1 MANKKDKETKSAHEK
16 IQESRK
22 AIVDEVVKLL
32 ESGKK
37 LDWSMGWNGTNLN
50 PHNPVSGARYQGA
63 NRLRLAFAAIINEY
77 QDPRWCT
84 FAQARAQDW
93 QIKKGAKGV
102 LCESFIFEREV
113 KDLDENGK
121 EKRDENGNIVYKKE
135 KLEKPIRTT
144 FTVFNASQIHG
155 IPQLEMP
162 ESPSTD
168 FQLGVAKVFIDSSD
182 CPISYAAQKRA
193 FYAPGLDRIFVPPK
207 EFFKDEESFFATVT
221 HEMGHS
227 TGHKSRL
234 DRNMKGSYGSKSYAK
249 EELVAELCSM
259 FTQSNLNIELKG
271 EHFENHA
278 AYLQSWI
285 SILKDDPNELF
296 IAAEKASKA
305 ADYLYERYMEY
316 NNERLKSHGIDIE
329 AEKAKENESSA
340 MQIDLVDEKTNDLV
354 KDGAL
359 ANSDKDA
366 ITPKDLGV
374 PVDEY
379 NSAENTQTERKN
391 SQTELKFVV
400 GENNNQRAVNR
411 AAQAYKKINER
422 INQQELLKANGLGDP
437 IFAYSGI
444 VNDDPRESKILNDTM
459 LMRAYKHNLW
469 GSFDAFER
477 LGGKIKDGEEPLY
490 EVDDLGDDGQGVY
503 NIEQFEGVDLNLSAE
518 PSNPQ
523 IQAYIQEHAEEL
535 KTIHPNG
542 LPITPFNHMVAAIDS
557 PNFNDLQQVLQE
569 KGYKHNIWI
578 HAEDLE
584 RLGGKIKDGEE
595 FAHYDPYFNH
605 YYYNIDQTEGI
616 DLNLSEA
623 STHPQV
629 QAYLKEKA
637 LGEPIL
643 ANAGIPESD
652 ESIVKKLN
660 EVMQERGYKHNLWL
674 FSQEHKYL
682 GGKIRD
688 GEEPL
693 EDIFEYN
700 SVYNIEQTEGIDL
713 NLSSEP
719 TNAQIQAY
727 MKEHADELKNIHPN
741 GLPITHW
748 NAMACTVDSREFNE
762 FQRVLQKRGYK
773 HNIWLKPKDVELLGG
788 KIKDG
793 EQRNK
798 VNAYYNIEQTEGVD
812 LNVTHCRNNPQVQ
825 AYLKE
830 HPVEMNP
837 NLPINASDGLL
848 LELKK
853 PYNRELY
860 VKAME
865 EHGYKHNIWATKGE
879 IESLG
884 GKIKSGELPSL
895 ETENRRYYNIEQTEG
910 VDLNNPELTS
920 SPYIQA
926 YLKEKA
932 LENLGTPIYA
942 YTGLAEFDAPTI
954 KKLNEVMQERGY
966 KHNLWLMKDDG
977 PYLGGKIKD
986 GEKPITDRLDV
997 DVYNIEQFEGVDL
1010 NLSDNPYHPQ
1020 IQAYIQEYA
1029 EELKNIHPNGLPI
1042 THWNF
1047 MACKTDLPYFNKLQQ
1062 VFQEKGYK
1070 HNIWATKD
1078 DVDHLGG
1085 KIKDGEHP
1093 LVKTYYNIEQ
1103 TECVDLNLSY
1113 SRNNPQTQ
1121 AYIKEHPVEMNPN
1134 LPILAGSGRLLEYR
1148 DPDVRALQPHV
1159 KAMEKHGYKHNLWLD
1174 QLDAITLGGKIKD
1187 GEKPAISTT
1196 DDEYSYYNID
1206 QTEGVDL
1213 NQPWLKT
1220 SPYIQAY
1227 LKEKSLENLG
1237 VPIYADTGIAEVE
1250 ATPVKQFNEAMQ
1262 ERGYKHNLWLLQSDA
1277 FDLGGKIKD
1286 GQEHF
1291 VTIQDGPFEYS
1302 YYNIEQFEG
1311 VDLSLTAGRNNPQ
1324 VQAYIKEHPVEM
1336 NPNLPIDAS
1345 DGTLLEYTDL
1355 SDLALQ
1361 PHVKAVEEHGYNHN
1375 LWIHTKDLERL
1386 GGKVKD
1392 GQEPSLSILRYGPIE
1407 HFYYNIE
1414 QTVGIDLN
1422 KPELTSSPYIQAY
1435 LKEKALGEP
1444 IFAYS
1449 GLVEDEKTIAK
1460 KFNEAMQ
1467 ERGYKHNLWG
1477 GLYCFERL
1485 GGKLKDGEEPIRD
1498 PYDESDPNK
1507 SLYNIEQFEGVDL
1520 NLSNDSS
1527 HPQIQAYIKEHAD
1540 ELKNI
1545 HPNGLPITTINSLV
1559 FDTDSSNFKNLMQV
1573 FQEKGYKHNIW
1584 VNKSDVKCLGG
1595 KIKDGEE
1602 LSVKIKDYSFYN
1614 IEQTEG
1620 VDLNLTFSRN
1630 NPQVQAYM
1638 KEHPVEM
1645 DTNIPIKAYSG
1656 TLLEFD
1662 SNKRRELCVKAME
1675 DHGYKNNI
1683 WLTADHTEYLGGKI
1697 KDGQE
1702 PSVTIKEG
1710 PFEYSYYNIEQTEGV
1725 DLNQPRL
1732 KTSPYIQAY
1741 LKEKA
1746 LEALGEPFFAYSG
1759 LVEDEKTIAKKVN
1772 EAMQEHGYKHNIWGR
1787 LDEFEEL
1794 GGKLKD
1800 DQEPIMRLDFKY
1812 APNQAV
1818 YNIEQFE
1825 GVDLNLSVEP
1835 TNPQIQAYIQEH
1847 ADELKNIHPNGL
1859 PIDISFNTVLFNTD
1873 SSDFKNLMQV
1883 FQEKGYKHNIWLDK
1897 NDVELHGGKIKDGEQ
1912 PLVAKSLYGPEGLV
1926 PKSYYNIEQTEGVD
1940 LTLTVARNNA
1950 HVQAYMKEHPVEI
1963 NPKLP
1968 IDAYNGTL
1976 MEEREPNRGEFYV
1989 KAMEEHGYKH
1999 NLWVTKNQAAQLG
2012 GKIKD
2017 GEHPHVK
2024 IYYNIEQTEG
2034 VDLNKPELTTSP
2046 YIQAYLKEKALEAL
2060 GDPILPYSGIVI
2072 HKDSKILKE
2081 DMLDKGYKH
2090 NLWVGEYES
2099 EYLGGKIKDG
2109 EQPSVTIKDGQFEYS
2124 YYNIEQTEGIDLNL
2138 SSIEVH
2144 TNPQIQA
2151 YIKEHAEELKTI
2163 HPNGLPITTINTVVF
2178 DTDSSNFKN
2187 LMQVFQEKGYKH
2199 NIWVEKYTVEVH
2211 GGKIKDGEQ
2220 PLVDRTFYNIEQTE
2234 GFDLTL
2240 TLGRNNP
2247 QIQAYIKEYPV
2258 EINPKLPIDASD
2270 GTLLEYR
2277 DPNRR
2282 EFYVKAMEE
2291 HGYKNNLWIH
2301 TKDLERL
2308 GGKVKDGQE
2317 PTVTVKN
2324 FFDEQSYFNIEQTE
2338 GIDLNKPELTSS
2350 PYIQAYLKEKAL
2362 ENLGDPIY
2370 PYSGVVNNDPKESKI
2385 LKEVMQEYGY
2395 KHNLWGSLES
2405 FYSLGGKLKD
2415 DEWPFALGD
2424 DSQGVYNIEQFEGV
2438 DLNLSADPT
2447 NPQIQAYIQEH
2458 ADELKTIHPNGLPI
2472 DAVSG
2477 FKIDAH
2483 LRDIEN
2489 VMTER
2494 GFKHNIWL
2502 NSRIFS
2508 DFVGGK
2514 IKDGERPCVV
2524 VDGYSY
2530 YNIGQSEG
2538 CDLNFASGRIHP
2550 QIQAYIKENPINV
2563 DPNIPIGACTGSI
2576 FIHNTPNVLNK
2587 AMQKHGYKHN
2597 LWVCVGGVHRENEV
2611 EDLGGKLKDGEKPA
2625 YTNYVLGEIY
2635 NIEQTEGCDLKKYWA
2650 ETWSVSHPYIDAYLD
2665 AQKQQD
2671 HSRSANEI
2679 LSTQTPDHPVA
2690 DRGVPSANQEG
2701 VTLNSNSF
2709 AQPKQKVGD
2718 ATMAQEN
2725 KGNQVPI
2732 NGLSGRQY
2740 TKGNFTTLEKAYH
2753 VKGHSNNI
2761 WVTENQAAQLGG
2773 KVKEG
2778 EQGVT
2783 IKVPHFEKGK
2793 GFTCTNAIV
2802 YNLDQTIGCNL
2813 NLSKNPNHPQ
2823 IQAYIQSHQ
2832 QTLTQTQQQ
2841 PQQANPVL
2849 SDELTQ
2855 SQGNISPASIKAVQ
2869 QQSNQFVTDA
2879 VKNRAD
2885 QMKTKEAP
2893 EQDAGMSYLD
2903 EQGTK
2908 KAPPRAKPRS
2918 KEPRNKDPER

>member
-22 AIVDEVVKLL
+22 AIVDKVVELL

-50 PHNPVSGARYQGA
+50 PHNPVSGAKYQGA

-234 DRNMKGSYGSKSYAK
+234 DRDMKGSYGSKSYAK

-359 ANSDKDA
+359 ANSDKVS

-374 PVDEY
+374 PLDGKNGSAILYNNGDEILNSAMQERGYKHNIWVTKDDVEELGGTIKDGQEPAVTIKNMIKGHNDYFFYNIDQTEGCDLNLGTKSNKERSNPQIQAYVQEHAEELKNIRPNGLPIKPCFAKGASLIIDDTNAISAFQKVLKDKGYKHNIWLIEKQIALYGGKIKDGETPYPVQNTKLRFYNIEQTEGVDLSVSDARTHPQIQAYIKEHPLELNHNLPIDVYHGVLDVEFKNRKLHPTSLYPADPNIFEKVKSEKGYKY
-379 NSAENTQTERKN
+379 NMWLSTSPNKHFIDQIQALGGKIKEGELPSLEIENIKYYNIEQTEGLDLNKSWLTDSPYIQAYLKEKTMEKSAENTQTAPEK

-459 LMRAYKHNLW
+459 LMRAYKYNLW

-490 EVDDLGDDGQGVY
+490 AVDDLGDDGQGVY

-518 PSNPQ
+518 PTNPQ
-523 IQAYIQEHAEEL
+523 IQAYIQEHADEL

-542 LPITPFNHMVAAIDS
+542 LPITPFNHIVDTIDS

-578 HAEDLE
+578 HTEDLE
-584 RLGGKIKDGEE
+584 RLGGNIKDGEE
-595 FAHYDPYFNH
+595 LAHYDPYFNH
-605 YYYNIDQTEGI
+605 YYYNIEQTEGI
-616 DLNLSEA
+616 DLNLSDA

-637 LGEPIL
+637 LENLGVPIYADSGL
-643 ANAGIPESD
+643 AEVDAPAI
-652 ESIVKKLN
+652 KKFN
-660 EVMQERGYKHNLWL
+660 ELMQERGYKHNLWL
-674 FSQEHKYL
+674 MTDEPKYL
-682 GGKIRD
+682 GGKIKD
-688 GEEPL
+688 GEKPIN
-693 EDIFEYN
+693 DILN
-700 SVYNIEQTEGIDL
+700 IGVYNIEQCEGVDL
-713 NLSSEP
+713 NLSDDSSHP
-719 TNAQIQAY
+719 QIQAY
-727 MKEHADELKNIHPN
+727 IQEHADELKNIHPN
-741 GLPITHW
+741 GLPIRCW
-748 NAMACTVDSREFNE
+748 NYMACKIDSPNFNK
-762 FQRVLQKRGYK
+762 FQQVLQEKGYK
-773 HNIWLKPKDVELLGG
+773 HNIWVDEKDVERLGG
-788 KIKDG
+788 KVKEG
-793 EQRNK
+793 ESRL
-798 VNAYYNIEQTEGVD
+798 VRGLYNIEQTEGVD
-812 LNVTHCRNNPQVQ
+812 LT
-825 AYLKE
+825 
-830 HPVEMNP
+830 
-837 NLPINASDGLL
+837 
-848 LELKK
+848 
-853 PYNRELY
+853 
-860 VKAME
+860 
-865 EHGYKHNIWATKGE
+865 
-879 IESLG
+879 
-884 GKIKSGELPSL
+884 
-895 ETENRRYYNIEQTEG
+895 
-910 VDLNNPELTS
+910 
-920 SPYIQA
+920 
-926 YLKEKA
+926 
-932 LENLGTPIYA
+932 
-942 YTGLAEFDAPTI
+942 
-954 KKLNEVMQERGY
+954 
-966 KHNLWLMKDDG
+966 
-977 PYLGGKIKD
+977 
-986 GEKPITDRLDV
+986 ITD
-997 DVYNIEQFEGVDL
+997 
-1010 NLSDNPYHPQ
+1010 
-1020 IQAYIQEYA
+1020 
-1029 EELKNIHPNGLPI
+1029 
-1042 THWNF
+1042 
-1047 MACKTDLPYFNKLQQ
+1047 
-1062 VFQEKGYK
+1062 
-1070 HNIWATKD
+1070 
-1078 DVDHLGG
+1078 
-1085 KIKDGEHP
+1085 
-1093 LVKTYYNIEQ
+1093 
-1103 TECVDLNLSY
+1103 

-1134 LPILAGSGRLLEYR
+1134 LPILAASGTLLKYR
-1148 DPDVRALQPHV
+1148 DPDDRALQPHV
-1159 KAMEKHGYKHNLWLD
+1159 KAMEKHGYKHNLWLLESD
-1174 QLDAITLGGKIKD
+1174 VLD
-1187 GEKPAISTT
+1187 
-1196 DDEYSYYNID
+1196 
-1206 QTEGVDL
+1206 
-1213 NQPWLKT
+1213 
-1220 SPYIQAY
+1220 
-1227 LKEKSLENLG
+1227 
-1237 VPIYADTGIAEVE
+1237 
-1250 ATPVKQFNEAMQ
+1250 
-1262 ERGYKHNLWLLQSDA
+1262 
-1277 FDLGGKIKD
+1277 
-1286 GQEHF
+1286 
-1291 VTIQDGPFEYS
+1291 
-1302 YYNIEQFEG
+1302 
-1311 VDLSLTAGRNNPQ
+1311 
-1324 VQAYIKEHPVEM
+1324 
-1336 NPNLPIDAS
+1336 
-1345 DGTLLEYTDL
+1345 
-1355 SDLALQ
+1355 
-1361 PHVKAVEEHGYNHN
+1361 
-1375 LWIHTKDLERL
+1375 
-1386 GGKVKD
+1386 
-1392 GQEPSLSILRYGPIE
+1392 
-1407 HFYYNIE
+1407 
-1414 QTVGIDLN
+1414 
-1422 KPELTSSPYIQAY
+1422 
-1435 LKEKALGEP
+1435 
-1444 IFAYS
+1444 
-1449 GLVEDEKTIAK
+1449 
-1460 KFNEAMQ
+1460 
-1467 ERGYKHNLWG
+1467 
-1477 GLYCFERL
+1477 L
-1485 GGKLKDGEEPIRD
+1485 GGKLKDGEQPVISTI
-1498 PYDESDPNK
+1498 Y
-1507 SLYNIEQFEGVDL
+1507 
-1520 NLSNDSS
+1520 
-1527 HPQIQAYIKEHAD
+1527 AD
-1540 ELKNI
+1540 
-1545 HPNGLPITTINSLV
+1545 
-1559 FDTDSSNFKNLMQV
+1559 
-1573 FQEKGYKHNIW
+1573 
-1584 VNKSDVKCLGG
+1584 
-1595 KIKDGEE
+1595 
-1602 LSVKIKDYSFYN
+1602 FYN

-1620 VDLNLTFSRN
+1620 VDLNKPELRN
-1630 NPQVQAYM
+1630 
-1638 KEHPVEM
+1638 
-1645 DTNIPIKAYSG
+1645 
-1656 TLLEFD
+1656 
-1662 SNKRRELCVKAME
+1662 
-1675 DHGYKNNI
+1675 
-1683 WLTADHTEYLGGKI
+1683 
-1697 KDGQE
+1697 
-1702 PSVTIKEG
+1702 
-1710 PFEYSYYNIEQTEGV
+1710 
-1725 DLNQPRL
+1725 
-1732 KTSPYIQAY
+1732 SPYIQTY

-1746 LEALGEPFFAYSG
+1746 LEALGEPIFAYSG

-2017 GEHPHVK
+2017 GEQPLVNRT
-2024 IYYNIEQTEG
+2024 YYNIEQCEG
-2034 VDLNKPELTTSP
+2034 VDLNKPELTSSP
-2046 YIQAYLKEKALEAL
+2046 YIQAYLKDKALEAL
-2060 GDPILPYSGIVI
+2060 GKPILAYCGLV
-2072 HKDSKILKE
+2072 E
-2081 DMLDKGYKH
+2081 DEETIAKKFNQAMQERGYKH
-2090 NLWVGEYES
+2090 NLWGGLYSFER
-2099 EYLGGKIKDG
+2099 LGGKLKDG
-2109 EQPSVTIKDGQFEYS
+2109 EEPIRDPYDESDPDKGL
-2124 YYNIEQTEGIDLNL
+2124 YNIEQFEGVDLNL
-2138 SSIEVH
+2138 SSNSYH
-2144 TNPQIQA
+2144 PQIQA
-2151 YIKEHAEELKTI
+2151 YIQEHAEELKNI
-2163 HPNGLPITTINTVVF
+2163 HPNGLPITTINSLVF

-2199 NIWVEKYTVEVH
+2199 NIWVDQYDVERL
-2211 GGKIKDGEQ
+2211 GGAIKDGEK
-2220 PLVDRTFYNIEQTE
+2220 PSVKIKDYSFYNIEQTE
-2234 GFDLTL
+2234 GVDLTL
-2240 TLGRNNP
+2240 TFSRNNP
-2247 QIQAYIKEYPV
+2247 QVQAYMKEHPV
-2258 EINPKLPIDASD
+2258 EMDTNIPIKAYA
-2270 GTLLEYR
+2270 GTLLEF
-2277 DPNRR
+2277 DSNKRR
-2282 EFYVKAMEE
+2282 ELCVKAMEE
-2291 HGYKNNLWIH
+2291 HGYKHNIWLTADH
-2301 TKDLERL
+2301 TEYL
-2308 GGKVKDGQE
+2308 GGKIKDGQE
-2317 PTVTVKN
+2317 PFVTIKEV
-2324 FFDEQSYFNIEQTE
+2324 FFEYSYYNIDQTE
-2338 GIDLNKPELTSS
+2338 GVDLNQPKLTSS

-2362 ENLGDPIY
+2362 ENLGDPVY
-2370 PYSGVVNNDPKESKI
+2370 AYSGVVIDDPRESKI
-2385 LKEVMQEYGY
+2385 LKETMLENGY
-2395 KHNLWGSLES
+2395 KHNIWASLDKFEL
-2405 FYSLGGKLKD
+2405 LGGRVKD
-2415 DEWPFALGD
+2415 GEKPLYEVDDLHGGDEG
-2424 DSQGVYNIEQFEGV
+2424 QGVYNIEQFEGV
-2438 DLNLSADPT
+2438 DLNLSFDRANPQIQAYIQEHADELKTVHPNGLPIT
-2447 NPQIQAYIQEH
+2447 PFNQMVDAIDSRSFIELQQVLQEKGYKHNIWINAEDLQRFSGKVKDGEEPVHYDQVFYYPHYNIEQTEGVDLNLTHCRDNPQVQAYLKEKALEALGDPIYAFSGLTEDTPYFVEKMKEAMLDKGYKHNIWSGLDSFASLGGKLKDGEQPLRILNDDVDRSLYNIEQFEGVDLTLSNSRDNPQIQAYIQEH

-2472 DAVSG
+2472 DAISG
-2477 FKIDAH
+2477 LAIDAH

-2625 YTNYVLGEIY
+2625 YTHSVLGEIY
-2635 NIEQTEGCDLKKYWA
+2635 NIEQTEGCDLKKHWA

-2778 EQGVT
+2778 EVGVP

-2802 YNLDQTIGCNL
+2802 YNLDQTIDCNL

-2885 QMKTKEAP
+2885 QMKTKEAH

>member
-22 AIVDEVVKLL
+22 AIVDKVVELL

-50 PHNPVSGARYQGA
+50 PHNPVSGAKYQGA

-391 SQTELKFVV
+391 SQTELNFVV

-422 INQQELLKANGLGDP
+422 INQQELLKANGLG
-437 IFAYSGI
+437 
-444 VNDDPRESKILNDTM
+444 V
-459 LMRAYKHNLW
+459 
-469 GSFDAFER
+469 
-477 LGGKIKDGEEPLY
+477 
-490 EVDDLGDDGQGVY
+490 
-503 NIEQFEGVDLNLSAE
+503 
-518 PSNPQ
+518 
-523 IQAYIQEHAEEL
+523 
-535 KTIHPNG
+535 
-542 LPITPFNHMVAAIDS
+542 
-557 PNFNDLQQVLQE
+557 
-569 KGYKHNIWI
+569 
-578 HAEDLE
+578 
-584 RLGGKIKDGEE
+584 
-595 FAHYDPYFNH
+595 
-605 YYYNIDQTEGI
+605 
-616 DLNLSEA
+616 
-623 STHPQV
+623 
-629 QAYLKEKA
+629 
-637 LGEPIL
+637 
-643 ANAGIPESD
+643 
-652 ESIVKKLN
+652 
-660 EVMQERGYKHNLWL
+660 
-674 FSQEHKYL
+674 
-682 GGKIRD
+682 
-688 GEEPL
+688 
-693 EDIFEYN
+693 
-700 SVYNIEQTEGIDL
+700 
-713 NLSSEP
+713 
-719 TNAQIQAY
+719 
-727 MKEHADELKNIHPN
+727 
-741 GLPITHW
+741 
-748 NAMACTVDSREFNE
+748 
-762 FQRVLQKRGYK
+762 
-773 HNIWLKPKDVELLGG
+773 
-788 KIKDG
+788 
-793 EQRNK
+793 
-798 VNAYYNIEQTEGVD
+798 
-812 LNVTHCRNNPQVQ
+812 
-825 AYLKE
+825 
-830 HPVEMNP
+830 
-837 NLPINASDGLL
+837 
-848 LELKK
+848 
-853 PYNRELY
+853 
-860 VKAME
+860 
-865 EHGYKHNIWATKGE
+865 
-879 IESLG
+879 
-884 GKIKSGELPSL
+884 
-895 ETENRRYYNIEQTEG
+895 
-910 VDLNNPELTS
+910 
-920 SPYIQA
+920 
-926 YLKEKA
+926 
-932 LENLGTPIYA
+932 PIYA
-942 YTGLAEFDAPTI
+942 HTGLAEVDAPAI
-954 KKLNEVMQERGY
+954 KKFNELMQERGY
-966 KHNLWLMKDDG
+966 KHNLWLMTDDAQ
-977 PYLGGKIKD
+977 YLGGKIKD
-986 GEKPITDRLDV
+986 GEKPINDRIDIG
-997 DVYNIEQFEGVDL
+997 VYNIEQCEGVDL
-1010 NLSDNPYHPQ
+1010 NLSDTPYHPQ
-1020 IQAYIQEYA
+1020 IQAYIHEHA

-1042 THWNF
+1042 THWNSI
-1047 MACKTDLPYFNKLQQ
+1047 ACKIDLPNFNKFQQ
-1062 VFQEKGYK
+1062 VLQEKGYK
-1070 HNIWATKD
+1070 HNIW
-1078 DVDHLGG
+1078 VNEYSVERLGG
-1085 KIKDGEHP
+1085 KVKEGESR
-1093 LVKTYYNIEQ
+1093 LVRDLYNIEQ
-1103 TECVDLNLSY
+1103 TEGVDLNLTD

-1121 AYIKEHPVEMNPN
+1121 AYIKEHPVEMDPNLPILAASGTLLEYRSPDRRELYVKAMEEHGYKHNLWLLQSDAFDLGGKIKDGEQPVVSTTEADYYNIEQTEGVDLNKPQLKSSPYIQAYLKDKALENLGVPIYADLGLAEVDAPAIKKFNELMQERGYKHNLWLLTDEPKYLGGKIKDGEKPINGILNIGVYNIEQCEGVDLNLSNDSSHPQIQAYIQEHADELKNIHPNGLPIRCWNYMACKIDSPNFNKFQQVLQEKGYKHNIWVTKGDVERLGGIIKDGESRLVRDLYNIEQTEGVDLTITDSRNNPQAQAYMKEHPVEMNPN
-1134 LPILAGSGRLLEYR
+1134 LPILAASGILLKYR
-1148 DPDVRALQPHV
+1148 DPDDLAQQPHV
-1159 KAMEKHGYKHNLWLD
+1159 KAMEKHGYKHNLWLLESD
-1174 QLDAITLGGKIKD
+1174 VLDLGGKLKD
-1187 GEKPAISTT
+1187 GEQPVISTIYA
-1196 DDEYSYYNID
+1196 DFYNIE

-1213 NQPWLKT
+1213 NKPDLT
-1220 SPYIQAY
+1220 NSPYIQAY
-1227 LKEKSLENLG
+1227 LKEKALENLG
-1237 VPIYADTGIAEVE
+1237 KPIYADTGIAEVE

-1345 DGTLLEYTDL
+1345 DGTLLEYSDL

-1361 PHVKAVEEHGYNHN
+1361 PHVKAVEEHGYKHN

-1414 QTVGIDLN
+1414 QTEGIDLN

-1507 SLYNIEQFEGVDL
+1507 ALYNIEQFEGVDL

-1527 HPQIQAYIKEHAD
+1527 HPQIQAYIQEHAY

-1595 KIKDGEE
+1595 KIKDGEKPVI
-1602 LSVKIKDYSFYN
+1602 STTYADFYN

-1697 KDGQE
+1697 KDGEQ

-1710 PFEYSYYNIEQTEGV
+1710 PFEYSYYNIDQTVGV
-1725 DLNQPRL
+1725 DLNQPKL
-1732 KTSPYIQAY
+1732 TSSPYIQAY

-1746 LEALGEPFFAYSG
+1746 LEALGEPIFAYSG

-2017 GEHPHVK
+2017 GEQPLVDRTF
-2024 IYYNIEQTEG
+2024 YNIDQTEG
-2034 VDLNKPELTTSP
+2034 IDLNKPELTSSP

-2240 TLGRNNP
+2240 TVARNNP

-2282 EFYVKAMEE
+2282 EFYVKAMED
-2291 HGYKNNLWIH
+2291 HGYKHNLWIH

-2317 PTVTVKN
+2317 PTVTVKD
-2324 FFDEQSYFNIEQTE
+2324 FFDEQSYYNIEQTE

-2350 PYIQAYLKEKAL
+2350 PYIQAYLKDKAL
-2362 ENLGDPIY
+2362 ENVGDPIY

-2424 DSQGVYNIEQFEGV
+2424 DSHGVYNIEQFEGV

-2472 DAVSG
+2472 DAISG

-2625 YTNYVLGEIY
+2625 YTHSVLGEIY
-2635 NIEQTEGCDLKKYWA
+2635 NIEQTEGCDLKKHWA

-2778 EQGVT
+2778 EVGVP

-2802 YNLDQTIGCNL
+2802 YNLDQTIDCNL